1 MPRSVNWHSL
11 ARQVERLLLPGECLV
26 CQTMLGAAE
35 WDAPICSL
43 CRSRWRRL
51 PSPLC
56 DRCGQPN
63 DVGSCRF
70 CAEWPHELERVR
82 SAVWF
87 DGPARDAVHRL
98 KYGGWPRA
106 AEPMAQAMRGLAPLE
121 PGVVL
126 VPIPLGKRRLR
137 SRGYNQADVLA
148 RALGAVTGL
157 RVDGDQLQRVR
168 ETTTQTALTPSERLA
183 NVTDAFQAGG
193 SGEGASGRADE
204 TGESGWSGQAAV
216 ARPVRPA
223 RRARLRFVLVD
234 DVCTT
239 GATLIAAASAL
250 VAQGAS
256 RVEAVTFARAPLP
269 VVGAA

>member
-1 MPRSVNWHSL
+1 M
-11 ARQVERLLLPGECLV
+11 
-26 CQTMLGAAE
+26 
-35 WDAPICSL
+35 
-43 CRSRWRRL
+43 
-51 PSPLC
+51 
-56 DRCGQPN
+56 
-63 DVGSCRF
+63 
-70 CAEWPHELERVR
+70 
-82 SAVWF
+82 WF

-106 AEPMAQAMRGLAPLE
+106 AEPMARAMRGLAPLE

-157 RVDGDQLQRVR
+157 SVESDRLQRMR
-168 ETTTQTALTPSERLA
+168 ETATQTALTPEARLA
-183 NVTDAFQAGG
+183 NVMGAFGT
-193 SGEGASGRADE
+193 EGATVGARH
-204 TGESGWSGQAAV
+204 AASPHEP
-216 ARPVRPA
+216 ARPA
-223 RRARLRFVLVD
+223 RRHFVLVD